1 MLIVHPLLSSLKPCR
16 GWERRLFSCSIF
28 SMLIAITVC
37 ALAPREAGSA
47 EPEIVARVNGAPVT
61 SVELQRMLADAV
73 VQGNHQQKLV
83 APDPDGKELKRL
95 AVRELID
102 RQLILQEADRRNFK
116 VTQNELDQALS
127 VLRRRFKDIESFG
140 AWMLE
145 RGLDDTSL
153 FDALRVGMLT
163 NRVTSE
169 LVAGVRV
176 TEEEVQEYYEAHQGN
191 LPVSEEVRL
200 RIIAVKSEE
209 AAEEVLTALRKGE
222 SFGHLARQR
231 SIGQLAAQG
240 GDTGWVDARTLP
252 PALQQTVG
260 KLKTGDVGGPL
271 QKSADEFLIVGL
283 EGRRPLRAKSLAE
296 ARSGIEQRLL
306 APKQQ
311 ETIQKWLKDQEKKS
325 KIELFLEQP

>member
-1 MLIVHPLLSSLKPCR
+1 
-16 GWERRLFSCSIF
+16 
-28 SMLIAITVC
+28 
-37 ALAPREAGSA
+37 
-47 EPEIVARVNGAPVT
+47 
-61 SVELQRMLADAV
+61 
-73 VQGNHQQKLV
+73 
-83 APDPDGKELKRL
+83 
-95 AVRELID
+95 
-102 RQLILQEADRRNFK
+102 
-116 VTQNELDQALS
+116 
-127 VLRRRFKDIESFG
+127 
-140 AWMLE
+140 
-145 RGLDDTSL
+145 
-153 FDALRVGMLT
+153 LT

-231 SIGQLAAQG
+231 SIGKLAAQG